1 MGANFGSDDDVIA
14 DINITPFVDIILVV
28 LIIFMVTATTIVKQ
42 SIKVE
47 LPDAASGEET
57 QNVSL
62 GLQLMGSGALMLD
75 GEEVTTAQL
84 KQRIE
89 DEKANAREDGGDVIC
104 LISAEKNVAHGR
116 VVWLIDL
123 IKSSGVSKF
132 AININKVDAI
142 GPDPQSSVPVP
153 TPPPSPAP
161 VVDEPTPDNG
171 G

>member
-1 MGANFGSDDDVIA
+1 MGSKLGSDDDVIA

-42 SIKVE
+42 SIKIT

-57 QNVSL
+57 KSTSL
-62 GLQLMGSGALMLD
+62 GLTLMASGDLLLD
-75 GEEVTTAQL
+75 GEKVSVPALKNRLREAKKSGEEV
-84 KQRIE
+84 
-89 DEKANAREDGGDVIC
+89 VC
-104 LISAEKNVAHGR
+104 LIAAEKSVAHGR

-123 IKSSGVSKF
+123 IKSEGIAKF

-142 GPDPQSSVPVP
+142 GPDPATVGEGQ
-153 TPPPSPAP
+153 A
-161 VVDEPTPDNG
+161 G